1 MPNKEKAPVIRYR
14 KGTGGTPTPRADWE
28 EFLKSVLLKMP
39 ADFLGF
45 YESQNGG
52 KPEPDLFVEGA
63 YRLRK
68 IYSISE
74 IIEYRKTQYVWDL
87 EDLPDFPPKLL
98 AFAEDEAGNR
108 FCIGS
113 IDSKFSGIYYFA
125 GDAGFEREHYLTF
138 LVADF
143 SSFLASLTMTL
154 VPDD

>member
-1 MPNKEKAPVIRYR
+1 VIRYR
-14 KGTGGTPTPRADWE
+14 KGTEGTPTPRADWE

-39 ADFLGF
+39 ADFLSF
-45 YESQNGG
+45 YESQSGG
-52 KPEPDLFVEGA
+52 KPEPDLVVGGA

-125 GDAGFEREHYLTF
+125 GDAGFERERYLTF

-143 SSFLASLTMTL
+143 GDFLAGLTMTL